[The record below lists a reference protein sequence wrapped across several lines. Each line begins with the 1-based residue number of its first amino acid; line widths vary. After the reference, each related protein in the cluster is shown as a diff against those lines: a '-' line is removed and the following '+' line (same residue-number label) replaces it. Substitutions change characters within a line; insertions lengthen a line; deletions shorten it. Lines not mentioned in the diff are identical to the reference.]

1 MGPGQYHICTAARR
15 SANPKAKGSGWA
27 GILLGSA
34 LVNFPKLNPLV
45 TPILGT
51 VGEPFGHQPPHLLS
65 QMEYVKIS
73 FYILHR

>member
-1 MGPGQYHICTAARR
+1 MGPGQYHICTDARR
-15 SANPKAKGSGWA
+15 SANPKAKDSGWA

-34 LVNFPKLNPLV
+34 LVNFPKSIGN
-45 TPILGT
+45 PILGT
-51 VGEPFGHQPPHLLS
+51 VGEPFSHQPPHLLS

>member
-1 MGPGQYHICTAARR
+1 
-15 SANPKAKGSGWA
+15 
-27 GILLGSA
+27 LLGSA
-34 LVNFPKLNPLV
+34 LVNFPKSIGN
-45 TPILGT
+45 PILGT